1 VALLVKQIIQVAVRT
16 LVEHVFRS
24 GDLEHVFLGAS
35 RAVEGIRAHQTIQKS
50 RPDAYTPEVTVSH
63 KIETDRSVLVVSG
76 RIDGVY
82 HDSDRVMIDEIKSTR
97 NGPTAEEDPIH
108 WGQAKCYAYLYGH
121 THQLETIDVQLTY
134 YRFETGEVQELKKSF
149 TMDVLEDFFND
160 LVRRYMDWAETVAD
174 WYGIR
179 NDSLEPL
186 GFPFRT
192 YRPGQRE
199 MAVDVYRTVRDR
211 DQLLARAATGIGKTM
226 AVIYPSLKALGQG
239 LTSKLFY
246 LTARTTGRT
255 VAEKALDELRLKGA
269 RIKSVTITAKDKI
282 CFDSENAC
290 TAEECEYAN
299 GYYDRMG
306 GALKDIF
313 RSDAFDRE
321 AIVSVSKTHRICP
334 FEFSLE
340 LSLWADCII
349 CDYNYAFDPRVY
361 LRRFF
366 LEENSDYVF
375 LIDEAHNLVDRARE
389 MFSAEIW
396 KQPFLDVRRAL
407 KSELP
412 DLFRKMGR
420 INTHLAKR
428 RKACEAAGKVL
439 TEKDPPDALLP
450 MLRGFLR
457 AAEKWLALNI
467 KAPFREE
474 LLDLFFTVNGFVR
487 IFEQYDENYT
497 TCTDKIEKDLKIK
510 LFCVDPAK
518 SLKNALTRC
527 DAAVFFSATLT
538 PMHYFKNLFGC
549 DPDASER
556 IIPSPFPK
564 ENLSVLVSHQISTRY
579 RHRAASADTVAA
591 ALIRFVEQ
599 KTGNYLLFFPSYQ
612 YMKMIHTVFE
622 ERCPGV
628 EIQIQAPVMS
638 EDERDGFLK
647 RFSRAHTDTLV
658 GFVVMGGI
666 FGEGI
671 DLVGERLSG
680 AAVVGVGLPG
690 ISTERDLIRDF
701 FEHHHDAGFE
711 YAYLFPGMIR
721 VLQAA
726 GRVIRTETDRGVIFL
741 IGQRFVTPQY
751 RSLLPAEWQPIK
763 VRDDNTIG
771 QALKEFWE
779 EKFEVS

>member
-1 VALLVKQIIQVAVRT
+1 MKQILQVAVRT
-16 LVEHVFRS
+16 LVEHVLRS

-35 RAVEGIRAHQTIQKS
+35 RAVEGIRAHQSIQKS
-50 RPDAYTPEVTVSH
+50 RPDTYTPEVTVSH
-63 KIETDRSVLVVSG
+63 RIETDRSVLVISG

-82 HDSDRVMIDEIKSTR
+82 HDPDRVIIDEIKSTLH
-97 NGPTAEEDPIH
+97 GPADEEDPVH

-121 THQLETIDVQLTY
+121 THQLKTVDVQLTY
-134 YRFETGEVQELKKSF
+134 YQLKTGEVQEFQKSF
-149 TMDVLEDFFND
+149 TIDVLEDFFND
-160 LVRRYMDWAETVAD
+160 LVRHYMDWAETVAA
-174 WYGIR
+174 WYDIR
-179 NDSLEPL
+179 NASLQPL
-186 GFPFRT
+186 EFPFPG

-199 MAVDVYRTVRDR
+199 MAVDVYRTIRDR
-211 DQLLARAATGIGKTM
+211 DHLLVRAATGIGKTM
-226 AVIYPSLKALGQG
+226 AAIYPSIKALVEG
-239 LTSKLFY
+239 LTSKIFY

-255 VAEKALDELRLKGA
+255 VAEKALDQLRSKGA

-282 CFDSENAC
+282 CFDSKNAC
-290 TAEECEYAN
+290 TAEECEYAK
-299 GYYDRMG
+299 GHYDRIG

-313 RSDAFDRE
+313 QSEAFDRE
-321 AIVSVSKTHRICP
+321 AIVCAAKKHRICP

-340 LSLWADCII
+340 LALWADCII
-349 CDYNYAFDPRVY
+349 CDYNYAFDPRVF

-366 LEENSDYVF
+366 MEENSGYVF

-420 INTHLAKR
+420 INAFLAKR
-428 RKACEAAGKVL
+428 RKDCEAAGDML
-439 TEKDPPDALLP
+439 AEKDPPEALFP

-457 AAEKWLALNI
+457 TAEHWLTLNI
-467 KAPFREE
+467 KAPFRED
-474 LLDLFFTVNGFVR
+474 LLDLYFTVGSFVK
-487 IFEQYDENYT
+487 ISEQYDENYT
-497 TCTDKIEKDLKIK
+497 TCTEKTGRDLKIK

-538 PMHYFKNLFGC
+538 PMHYFKNIFGC
-549 DPDASER
+549 DPTASER
-556 IIPSPFPK
+556 IIASPFPK
-564 ENLSVLVSHQISTRY
+564 ENLSVLVSDQISTRY
-579 RHRAASADTVAA
+579 RHRAATADRVAT

-599 KTGNYLLFFPSYQ
+599 KAGNYLLFFPSYQ
-612 YMKMIHTVFE
+612 YMQVIFAAFE
-622 ERCPGV
+622 TARP
-628 EIQIQAPVMS
+628 EIETQIQAPEMS
-638 EDERDGFLK
+638 EDERERFLE
-647 RFSRAHTDTLV
+647 RFSKARADTLV

-680 AAVVGVGLPG
+680 AAIVGVGLPG
-690 ISTERDLIRDF
+690 ISMEKDLIRDYF
-701 FEHHHDAGFE
+701 DHHHGAGFE
-711 YAYLFPGMIR
+711 YAYLFPGIIR

-726 GRVIRTETDRGVIFL
+726 GRVIRTENDRGVVFL

-751 RSLLPAEWQPIK
+751 RNLLPVEWQPIR
-763 VRDDNTIG
+763 VRDGEKIG
-771 QALKEFWE
+771 QVLKGFWAN
-779 EKFEVS
+779 KFEVPKV